1 VTSRGAWSGILL
13 GFVVGALAGVFLW
26 QTRTGR
32 PLELVNGGESA
43 PAEVRDAEAGSASV
57 RGPAD
62 QGTPDEAG
70 LAVADSLGADPFA
83 QRGNAIVRATR
94 LVAPAVVSI
103 NVIQQQA
110 VQDPSMLL
118 MERLGLIPHR
128 EYYRNIRSMGSGVI
142 VSADGLVV
150 TNQHVVQGAVQIV
163 VTLSDGRQLEAQLLD
178 AVERYDLAIL
188 QVAGTDLPVAPLA
201 SYQDL
206 QIGEWAIA
214 IGSPFGYL
222 LADTQPTVTVGV
234 ISATNRDIKHAE
246 GERVYLGMI
255 QTDAAINPGNS
266 GGPLV
271 NTRGEIIGI
280 NTFIFS
286 ESGGSVGIGFAVPVD
301 RVQTVIDEV
310 RRFGRY
316 RESNL
321 GFTLQLLSPGLVQ
334 YLGLDDPIGALVRE
348 TRPDSPAWKAGLR
361 PGDVLRTMEG
371 MPLDNLD
378 SIYRLY
384 YHSSVGDHLEFE
396 AERDGRR
403 WQGEIVLEE
412 QQ

>member
-1 VTSRGAWSGILL
+1 MTSRGAWSGILL

-32 PLELVNGGESA
+32 PLELVNGGESV
-43 PAEVRDAEAGSASV
+43 PAEIRGAEAGSASV

-62 QGTPDEAG
+62 QGTPDEAS
-70 LAVADSLGADPFA
+70 LAVADSLGADPLT

-110 VQDPSMLL
+110 VQDPSLL
-118 MERLGLIPHR
+118 FMERLGLIPHR

-163 VTLSDGRQLEAQLLD
+163 VTLSDGRQLEAHLLD

-234 ISATNRDIKHAE
+234 ISATNRDIKHSE

-271 NTRGEIIGI
+271 NTRGEVIGI

-334 YLGLDDPIGALVRE
+334 YLGLEDPVGALVRE
-348 TRPDSPAWKAGLR
+348 VVPGSPAWKAGLR

-384 YHSSVGDHLEFE
+384 YHSSVGDRLEFE